1 MKSKIG
7 LVISCR
13 LRWPIYAS
21 LEEDEKLRKS
31 QWNDMVKRNGCKR
44 LRLIMHDMSY
54 LSLDN
59 PTDAEL
65 NMALYN
71 DYYNGCC
78 GKGGIFSQPCGW
90 EGTHELFSGG
100 VGDSDYIRQSKILEM
115 QQQFQ
120 EEDKDPDGEIIAF
133 INIFDKGYRVLLDCR
148 KNGKQLCW
156 QPAFA
161 RSDERYGSYS
171 TLLTAAVA
179 YTRSG
184 NERSVKHLKHSWQI
198 AFGFKGMPTVDLDV
212 ISDLWLAWGFQ
223 MNFMY
228 EPVH

>member
-1 MKSKIG
+1 
-7 LVISCR
+7 
-13 LRWPIYAS
+13 
-21 LEEDEKLRKS
+21 
-31 QWNDMVKRNGCKR
+31 
-44 LRLIMHDMSY
+44 
-54 LSLDN
+54 
-59 PTDAEL
+59 
-65 NMALYN
+65 
-71 DYYNGCC
+71 
-78 GKGGIFSQPCGW
+78 
-90 EGTHELFSGG
+90 
-100 VGDSDYIRQSKILEM
+100 M